1 MEILEKEKGKV
12 RSKNQEVSIEQFKSF
27 IFLSLNSV
35 GGLVF
40 LGFFFLVFFFEKR
53 EEIDNIW

>member
-40 LGFFFLVFFFEKR
+40 LGFFFLVFFFF
-53 EEIDNIW
+53 